1 MLYQE
6 MKIYFY
12 TKSFPPDP
20 ILLQSEGTRKAVQG
34 LAAGL
39 AECGADVKILC
50 EGEEDGL
57 FAMPEGY
64 KIQCFET
71 AQANQTF
78 KIPNGLK
85 QFIQQKLDSSNI
97 VVLSGIF
104 QPSISAMASYLR
116 KCSIPYVMM
125 PHDPYNPAIFRKNAH
140 LKWLYWHLLER
151 RALLQAKAIQVLDAR
166 HETFLRSLNV
176 NTPVIEVPNGF
187 SPADVHPEDTLS
199 WNTGDTPPQ
208 FFFLGRIDAHN
219 KGLDLLL
226 DAFAQIPET
235 TNSKLTLQGV
245 DKGDRQSL
253 EQRAAALA
261 IANRTRFLNPDYTVS
276 TPLLIKNYDVFCLP
290 SRFEGFGLSALE
302 AMLAGR
308 VLLVS
313 EVAGIAP
320 HVQAS
325 GCGVIVAP
333 TVATIRQ
340 GLMELLER
348 RSEWKEMGLKGR
360 EYTFEHLRWDKI
372 SAHALERYR
381 QLVL

>member
-1 MLYQE
+1 VLYKA
-6 MKIYFY
+6 MKIHFY
-12 TKSFPPDP
+12 TKSFPPNP

-34 LAAGL
+34 LASGL
-39 AECGADVKILC
+39 AECGADVTVLC
-50 EGEEDGL
+50 EGEKDGL

-71 AQANQTF
+71 TQANQTF
-78 KIPNGLK
+78 RIPNGLK

-104 QPSISAMASYLR
+104 QPSIYAVASCLR
-116 KCSIPYVMM
+116 KCGIPYVVM

-151 RALLQAKAIQVLDAR
+151 RVLNRAKAVQVLDAR
-166 HETFLRSLNV
+166 HEVFLRSLKV
-176 NTPVIEVPNGF
+176 NIPVIEVPNGF
-187 SPADVHPEDTLS
+187 SPADVHLEDILT
-199 WNTGDTPPQ
+199 WNTGNTPPQ
-208 FFFLGRIDAHN
+208 FFFLGRIDAQN
-219 KGLDLLL
+219 KGLDLLI
-226 DAFAQIPET
+226 DAFAQIPEAAG
-235 TNSKLTLQGV
+235 SKLTLQGMDQG
-245 DKGDRQSL
+245 DKQSL
-253 EQRAAALA
+253 KKRAASLSVEHQVL
-261 IANRTRFLNPDYTVS
+261 FLDPDYTVS

-325 GCGVIVAP
+325 NCGVIVSP
-333 TVATIRQ
+333 TVAAIRQ

-348 RSEWKEMGLKGR
+348 RSEWQEMGLRGR
-360 EYTFEHLRWDKI
+360 HYALEHLRWDKI
-372 SAHALERYR
+372 AASAVEQYK
-381 QLVL
+381 QLV

>member
-1 MLYQE
+1 

-12 TKSFPPDP
+12 TKSFPPDRQ
-20 ILLQSEGTRKAVQG
+20 LLQSEGTRKAVHG
-34 LAAGL
+34 LASGL
-39 AECGADVKILC
+39 AECGANVTILC
-50 EGEEDGL
+50 EGEDDGL

-64 KIQCFET
+64 SIHCFET
-71 AQANQTF
+71 AKADQSF
-78 KIPNGLK
+78 SIPKGLK
-85 QFIQQKLDSSNI
+85 QFIRQKLDGSNI

-104 QPSISAMASYLR
+104 QPSIYAVASYLR

-151 RALLQAKAIQVLDAR
+151 QVLLRANAVQVLDAR
-166 HETFLRSLNV
+166 HATFLRSLTV

-187 SPADVHPEDTLS
+187 SPADVHSEDTLS
-199 WNTGDTPPQ
+199 WNTGDAPQ
-208 FFFLGRIDAHN
+208 LCFLGRIDAHN

-226 DAFAQIPET
+226 DAFAQIPKV
-235 TNSKLTLQGV
+235 NDAKLTLQGV

-253 EQRAAALA
+253 EKRATDLLVGD
-261 IANRTRFLNPDYTVS
+261 RTRFLNPDYTVS
-276 TPLLIKNYDVFCLP
+276 TPLLIGKYDLFCLP

-320 HVQAS
+320 HVEAS

-333 TVATIRQ
+333 TVAAIQQ
-340 GLMELLER
+340 GLIELFER
-348 RSEWKEMGLKGR
+348 RSEWKAMGLKGR
-360 EYTFEHLRWDKI
+360 EYALEHLRWDKI
-372 SAHALERYR
+372 AFAALQQY
-381 QLVL
+381 QKLVE

>member
-1 MLYQE
+1 

-12 TKSFPPDP
+12 TKSFPPDCQ
-20 ILLQSEGTRKAVQG
+20 LLQSEGTRKAVHG
-34 LAAGL
+34 LASGL
-39 AECGADVKILC
+39 AECGADVTILC
-50 EGEEDGL
+50 EGEADGL

-64 KIQCFET
+64 SIQCFAT
-71 AQANQTF
+71 AKANQSF
-78 KIPNGLK
+78 SIPNGLK
-85 QFIQQKLDSSNI
+85 QFIRQKLDGSNI

-104 QPSISAMASYLR
+104 QPSIHAVASYLK

-125 PHDPYNPAIFRKNAH
+125 PHDPYNPAIFRKNAQ

-151 RALLQAKAIQVLDAR
+151 RVLVRAKAVQVLDAR
-166 HETFLRSLNV
+166 HATFLHSLRV
-176 NTPVIEVPNGF
+176 KTPVIEVPNGF
-187 SPADVHPEDTLS
+187 SPADVHAEDTLS
-199 WNTGDTPPQ
+199 WNTENAPQ
-208 FFFLGRIDAHN
+208 LFFLGRIDAHN

-226 DAFAQIPET
+226 DAFAQMFKS
-235 TNSKLTLQGV
+235 NDVKLTLQGA

-253 EQRAAALA
+253 EKRATDLA
-261 IANRTRFLNPDYTVS
+261 VSDRTRFLSPDYTVS

-320 HVQAS
+320 HVEAS

-333 TVATIRQ
+333 TVAAIRQ
-340 GLMELLER
+340 GLIELLER
-348 RSEWKEMGLKGR
+348 RSEWRAMGLKGR
-360 EYTFEHLRWDKI
+360 EYALEHLRWDKI
-372 SAHALERYR
+372 AFAALQQY
-381 QLVL
+381 QKLVE

>member
-1 MLYQE
+1 

-12 TKSFPPDP
+12 TKSFPPDRQ
-20 ILLQSEGTRKAVQG
+20 LLQSEGTRKALHG
-34 LAAGL
+34 LASGL
-39 AECGADVKILC
+39 AECGADVTILC
-50 EGEEDGL
+50 EGEDDGL

-64 KIQCFET
+64 SIRCFET
-71 AQANQTF
+71 AKANQSF
-78 KIPNGLK
+78 SIPKGLK
-85 QFIQQKLDSSNI
+85 QFIRQKLDSSNI

-104 QPSISAMASYLR
+104 QPSIYAMASHLR

-125 PHDPYNPAIFRKNAH
+125 PHDPYNPAIFRKNSH

-151 RALLQAKAIQVLDAR
+151 QALLRAKAVQVLDAR
-166 HETFLRSLNV
+166 HATFLRSLKV
-176 NTPVIEVPNGF
+176 NTPIIEVSNGF
-187 SPADVHPEDTLS
+187 CPDDVYSEDTLS
-199 WNTGDTPPQ
+199 WNTGDAPQ
-208 FFFLGRIDAHN
+208 LFFLGRIDAHN

-226 DAFAQIPET
+226 DAFAQISKV
-235 TNSKLTLQGV
+235 NDAKLTLQGV

-253 EQRAAALA
+253 EKRVAALSVGD
-261 IANRTRFLNPDYTVS
+261 RTRFLNPDYTVS
-276 TPLLIKNYDVFCLP
+276 TPLLIGNYDVFCLP

-320 HVQAS
+320 HVEAS

-333 TVATIRQ
+333 TVAAIRQ
-340 GLMELLER
+340 GLIELLER
-348 RSEWKEMGLKGR
+348 RSEWKAMGLRGR
-360 EYTFEHLRWDKI
+360 HYALEHLRWGKI
-372 SAHALERYR
+372 AANALENYK